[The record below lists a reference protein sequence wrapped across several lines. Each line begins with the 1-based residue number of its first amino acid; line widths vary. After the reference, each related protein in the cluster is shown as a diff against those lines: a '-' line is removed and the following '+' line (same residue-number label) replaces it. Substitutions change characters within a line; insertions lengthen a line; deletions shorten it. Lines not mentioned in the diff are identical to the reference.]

1 MVDERIY
8 HDYASWKLEHI
19 EFIEHLKSSDSNLM
33 IRFNHVFAVVDHLY
47 DKLVETM
54 SYTDDEINIFQTG
67 FFYLADQIDEINA
80 LLKDFYRE
88 DLTILETKA
97 KEINLLLSVID
108 FQNELMGVES
118 FEQEDMDQLIAFENN
133 VLDKLKQNEVIPQS
147 MYAELDELTFNMF
160 KKMDVDFYSVNDIFL
175 EIADELGIIQL

>member
-19 EFIEHLKSSDSNLM
+19 DFIEHLKSSDSNLM
-33 IRFNHVFAVVDHLY
+33 IRFNHVIAVVDHLY

-67 FFYLADQIDEINA
+67 FFYLADQIDEIKA

-88 DLTILETKA
+88 DLSILESKA

-133 VLDKLKQNEVIPQS
+133 VLEKLKQHEVIPVS
-147 MYAELDELTFNMF
+147 MYSELDELTFNMF

-175 EIADELGIIQL
+175 EIADELGIIQS